1 MRYRNS
7 IYPALTIYS
16 AVLVAI
22 GLIWDGLSRVM
33 SGLYRIITMP
43 DLLITDYMEIAGPGA
58 AFVNAGL
65 VSLISLFLLVIT
77 RTPSS
82 GFSFVEIGLMSG
94 FAFFGK
100 NIVNILPIIAGG
112 YLYSLFRKEPFSKYV
127 SASMRATAL
136 APAVTFFALH
146 STFACIPLGIAVGLL
161 IGFIMPSLAAYTY
174 KLQNG
179 MNLYNMG
186 FACGM
191 VAILLVP
198 LLISR
203 GEDITTPLHWAT
215 IYNRPISILLSVFC
229 LGLIAGGFFRKGKPA
244 WAVWAG
250 YRRLLHTSGRD
261 PSDYFRMFGASVM
274 LVNMGI
280 NGLIGIAYILLI
292 NGQFNGPTIGG
303 ILTII
308 GCSAFGKHARNI
320 LPIMTGVVLG
330 GMVMEWSISD
340 PALQIAGLFCTT
352 LAPIAG
358 YFGMPYGIL
367 AGFLHS
373 SVVLT
378 TGMTLEGM
386 NLYNNGFSGGLVA
399 IVLYPTIMAIARHR
413 RPALEQHA
421 EYLDMSEGSK
431 PITLTPEYL
440 MEKRQEELEKT
451 H

>member
-1 MRYRNS
+1 MRYRRS

-16 AVLVAI
+16 AGLIVI
-22 GLIWDGLSRVM
+22 GVIWDGLSRVL

-43 DLLITDYMEIAGPGA
+43 DLLITDYIEIAGPGA

-65 VSLISLFLLVIT
+65 VSLISLVLLTMT
-77 RTPSS
+77 RTPPS

-100 NIVNILPIIAGG
+100 NIVNIFPIIAGG
-112 YLYSLFRKEPFSKYV
+112 FLYSVFRREPFSQYV

-146 STFACIPLGIAVGLL
+146 TTHAGIPFGIGVGLL
-161 IGFIMPSLAAYTY
+161 IGFILPSLSAYTY

-186 FACGM
+186 FACGL
-191 VAILLVP
+191 VALLIVP
-198 LLISR
+198 LVLST

-215 IYNRPISILLSVFC
+215 AYNRPIGVLLLIFS
-229 LGLIAGGFFRKGKPA
+229 LGLTAGGFFLAGRPA

-250 YRRLLHTSGRD
+250 YRRLLRTSGRD
-261 PSDYFRMFGASVM
+261 PSDYLRMFGGSVM
-274 LVNMGI
+274 TVNIGV
-280 NGLIGIAYILLI
+280 NGLIATAYILLI
-292 NGQFNGPTIGG
+292 GGQLNGPTVGG
-303 ILTII
+303 ILTIM

-320 LPIMTGVVLG
+320 LPIMLGVVLG

-358 YFGMPYGIL
+358 YFGIHYGVL

-378 TGMTLEGM
+378 TGRTLMGM

-413 RPALEQHA
+413 RPVLKQHT

-431 PITLTPEYL
+431 PIVLTPEYL
-440 MEKRQEELEKT
+440 SEKKQEELEKII
-451 H
+451 